1 MIEKREKR
9 KKIFYVPGLI
19 SLVFIPLFCLVY
31 FYNINAFKVYG
42 SLDISLVS
50 DKEEFE
56 KYKIKDL
63 RKYKDFIFNGEKTQE
78 LKLQELKLQ
87 ELKLQELKFFVR
99 DLVRKY
105 DTINGAKIH
114 FGLKTDYNTF
124 VNVIDILTTEKV
136 PTWAPFKDDMYVL
149 ASGKP
154 KQKEDHRFFCGTGA
168 YSEKN
173 TLRIEEENRKKELF
187 IFQVSFLRQQWI
199 IFLGYLGILFLNIF
213 TLVKFNKN
221 K

>member
-1 MIEKREKR
+1 MIRIRERR
-9 KKIFYVPGLI
+9 KKIFYVPGMI
-19 SLVFIPLFCLVY
+19 SLVLIPVLCY
-31 FYNINAFKVYG
+31 YHFYKIDAFKVYG
-42 SLDISLVS
+42 SLDISLVPN
-50 DKEEFE
+50 KEEFE
-56 KYKIKDL
+56 KYNIKDL

-78 LKLQELKLQ
+78 LKLQELR
-87 ELKLQELKFFVR
+87 FFVR
-99 DLVRKY
+99 ELVKEY

-114 FGLKTDYNTF
+114 FGSKTDYNTF

-173 TLRIEEENRKKELF
+173 TLRIEEENRKKELS

-199 IFLGYLGILFLNIF
+199 IFLGYLGIVFLNIF

>member
-19 SLVFIPLFCLVY
+19 SLVFIPVLCY
-31 FYNINAFKVYG
+31 YHFYKVDAFKVYS
-42 SLDISLVS
+42 SLDIFLVPN
-50 DKEEFE
+50 KEEFE
-56 KYKIKDL
+56 KYNVKDL
-63 RKYKDFIFNGEKTQE
+63 RKYKDFVFNGEKTQE
-78 LKLQELKLQ
+78 PKLQELR
-87 ELKLQELKFFVR
+87 FFVR

-124 VNVIDILTTEKV
+124 VNVIDILATEKV
-136 PTWAPFKDDMYVL
+136 PTWAPFKDDIYVL

-154 KQKEDHRFFCGTGA
+154 KQKQDRRFFCDTGA

-173 TLRIEEENRKKELF
+173 TLRMEEENRKKELS

-199 IFLGYLGILFLNIF
+199 IFLGYLVIVFLNIF
-213 TLVKFNKN
+213 ALVKFNKN